1 MHICVDLF
9 IHIYLRLFLTCI
21 GLLWQGESFKFLVQ
35 QKYLGY
41 VCILVVRCGTC
52 QSSTWHIAST
62 RDMCKRQIA
71 KRECMCVCLRSLLRQ
86 IAKREDISNTKIAKR
101 GGTSLK
107 QTCKKHSEDA
117 PVCMYKYARRKT
129 GATRMHVETLV
140 HPRLELPPRRPCQG
154 NGKDTSCYKEW

>member
-1 MHICVDLF
+1 VCVFVCVLSL
-9 IHIYLRLFLTCI
+9 LRP
-21 GLLWQGESFKFLVQ
+21 
-35 QKYLGY
+35 
-41 VCILVVRCGTC
+41 
-52 QSSTWHIAST
+52 
-62 RDMCKRQIA
+62 IA
-71 KRECMCVCLRSLLRQ
+71 KRESVCVCLCSLFAKTDSKERESVCVCVCLLSLLRQ
-86 IAKREDISNTKIAKR
+86 IAKREHISNTKIAKR
-101 GGTSLK
+101 EETSLK